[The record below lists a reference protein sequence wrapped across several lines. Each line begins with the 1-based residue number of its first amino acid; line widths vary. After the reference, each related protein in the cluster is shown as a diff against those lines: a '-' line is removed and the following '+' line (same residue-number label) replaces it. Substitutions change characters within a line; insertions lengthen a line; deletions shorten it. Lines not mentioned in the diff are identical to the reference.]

1 MNKDNLLLAEAYQTI
16 SEAKNE
22 KGKDIH
28 VIAALKAEI
37 KNCKNEKEKKKL
49 MAKLM
54 KYTQKLAKESVAGI
68 EPDDDG
74 VADSSVCPNC
84 GQLTPK
90 V

>member
-1 MNKDNLLLAEAYQTI
+1 MSYYSYGNRIYSLN
-16 SEAKNE
+16 EAKEE

-37 KNCKNEKEKKKL
+37 KKCKNPAEKKKL

-54 KYTQKLAKESVAGI
+54 KYTQKLANESVAGI
-68 EPDDDG
+68 EEDNDG
-74 VADSSVCPNC
+74 VEDSSVCPNC

-90 V
+90 L

>member
-1 MNKDNLLLAEAYQTI
+1 MSYYSYGNRIYSI
-16 SEAKNE
+16 NE
-22 KGKDIH
+22 SKEGKGKDIH

-37 KNCKNEKEKKKL
+37 KKTKNASEKKKL

-54 KYTQKLAKESVAGI
+54 KYTQKLTKESVAGV
-68 EPDDDG
+68 EEDDDG
-74 VADSSVCPNC
+74 VADSSVCPAC